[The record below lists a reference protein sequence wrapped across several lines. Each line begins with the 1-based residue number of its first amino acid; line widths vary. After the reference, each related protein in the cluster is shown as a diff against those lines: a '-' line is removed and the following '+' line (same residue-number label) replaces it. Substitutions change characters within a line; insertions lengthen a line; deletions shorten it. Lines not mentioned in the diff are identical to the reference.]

1 MDYTINY
8 ILKYILN
15 DNQKMTFNDQD
26 PRCIY
31 LKTIYERWPSEDI
44 ETKQM
49 LKDTLLEFC
58 YSEFS
63 E

>member
-8 ILKYILN
+8 ILKYVLN
-15 DNQKMTFNDQD
+15 YNPKMHFDDQD

-31 LKTIYERWPSEDI
+31 LKQIYEKWPSEDT

-49 LKDTLLEFC
+49 LKDTLIEFC
-58 YSEFS
+58 YSECS